1 MKPELINRI
10 NVLAHKSKT
19 EGLTEDEKI
28 EQQQLRKE
36 YLDAFR
42 KNFKKQLDNI
52 EIEYRDWLFLWFFKY
67 IVKI

>member
-52 EIEYRDWLFLWFFKY
+52 EIEYRH
-67 IVKI
+67 

>member
-1 MKPELINRI
+1 MKPELINCI

-52 EIEYRDWLFLWFFKY
+52 EIEYRD
-67 IVKI
+67 

>member
-1 MKPELINRI
+1 MKGKERYFNMKPELINRI

-36 YLDAFR
+36 YLLAFR
-42 KNFKKQLDNI
+42 ENFKKQLDNI
-52 EIEYRDWLFLWFFKY
+52 EIEYKD
-67 IVKI
+67 

>member
-36 YLDAFR
+36 YFAAFR
-42 KNFKKQLDNI
+42 ENFKKQLDNI
-52 EIEYRDWLFLWFFKY
+52 EIEYRD
-67 IVKI
+67 

>member
-10 NVLAHKSKT
+10 NVLAHKFKT

-52 EIEYRDWLFLWFFKY
+52 EIEYRD
-67 IVKI
+67 

>member
-36 YLDAFR
+36 YLAAFR
-42 KNFKKQLDNI
+42 ENFKKQLDNI
-52 EIEYRDWLFLWFFKY
+52 EIEYRD
-67 IVKI
+67 

>member
-52 EIEYRDWLFLWFFKY
+52 EIEYRD
-67 IVKI
+67 

>member
-42 KNFKKQLDNI
+42 ENFKKQLDNI

-67 IVKI
+67 IVKF

>member
-36 YLDAFR
+36 SLDAFR
-42 KNFKKQLDNI
+42 KNFKKQLDKI
-52 EIEYRDWLFLWFFKY
+52 EIEDRD
-67 IVKI
+67 